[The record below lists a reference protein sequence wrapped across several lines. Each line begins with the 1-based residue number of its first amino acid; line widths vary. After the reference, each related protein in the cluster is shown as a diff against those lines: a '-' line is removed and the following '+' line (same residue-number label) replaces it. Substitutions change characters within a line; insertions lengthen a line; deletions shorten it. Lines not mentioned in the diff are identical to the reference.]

1 MLVNVFANDREDGA
15 ECTCRKAEGY
25 TNLRGVVD
33 RPRVDCAAAQREPE
47 RFDKQAERWRRKRHA
62 KCCTGQNKSVHKGR
76 LGISCWEAEKDLKLW
91 VDTKWIL
98 SQQSALAAMKSKS
111 ITSCMRK
118 SPGSTSREVII
129 PLSQPWSAPGLGC
142 WEHEHCGFCEEIIQ
156 ELNMRLRD
164 LFSLEKRRF
173 GGILSMCRN
182 AWWEAAK
189 EMDPGSSLCWQE
201 ATNRHARNSAVK

>member
-1 MLVNVFANDREDGA
+1 MR
-15 ECTCRKAEGY
+15 
-25 TNLRGVVD
+25 
-33 RPRVDCAAAQREPE
+33 
-47 RFDKQAERWRRKRHA
+47 
-62 KCCTGQNKSVHKGR
+62 KGR

-129 PLSQPWSAPGLGC
+129 PLSALECSRAGLLRTWALWVLWGAT
-142 WEHEHCGFCEEIIQ
+142 EIIQ

-182 AWWEAAK
+182 TWWEAAK
-189 EMDPGSSLCWQE
+189 EMDPVSSLCWQE
-201 ATNRHARNSAVK
+201 ATNRDIQEFSCKIMTVCHC